1 MNMTNLQLDTI
12 ELAEKYD
19 EVSKMQFNHGKILIG
34 DLGIK
39 RGEHVLDIGCGTGR
53 LGVYVAGITGSSGK
67 VIGID
72 PLPYRIDIAR
82 RKVKPD
88 IKLSF
93 EVGKSDDLGVFKD
106 NSFDAV
112 YLNSVFHWIHD
123 KTTTLS
129 EIYRVLKPG
138 GRLGITTASKEN
150 PNTIRLITNRI
161 FQRKPYVGHVDPEE
175 DASFKYGVTAPEL
188 KELLT
193 KSSFTIKSIEIKK
206 FTDYFDTVDTVIERN
221 NASSF
226 GNFLAHVP
234 ERLRVSAIED
244 VKAELE
250 KQRTAHGIESVR
262 NLIFAI
268 AYKNRG

>member
-1 MNMTNLQLDTI
+1 MTNLELDTI

-19 EVSKMQFNHGKILIG
+19 EVSKMQLNHGKILIE

-39 RGEHVLDIGCGTGR
+39 RGEHILDIGCGTGR
-53 LGVYVAGITGSSGK
+53 LGAYVARITGSSGG

-72 PLPYRIDIAR
+72 PLPHRIDIAR
-82 RKVKPD
+82 RKVKSGLC
-88 IKLSF
+88 LSF
-93 EVGKSDDLGVFKD
+93 EVGKSDDLTRFED

-123 KTTTLS
+123 KTTTVS
-129 EIYRVLKPG
+129 EVYRVLKPG
-138 GRLGITTASKEN
+138 GRLGITTASKEK
-150 PNTIRLITNRI
+150 PNTVRLITNRV
-161 FQRKPYVGHVDPEE
+161 FQKKPYAGHVDPEE

-221 NASSF
+221 DASSF

-234 ERLRVSAIED
+234 ERLRASAIAD
-244 VKAELE
+244 IKAELE
-250 KQRTAHGIESVR
+250 KHRTAQGVESER
-262 NLIFAI
+262 NLIFAV
-268 AYKNRG
+268 AYKNGTE